1 MMKIK
6 KNLSPSGLI
15 ACSLRGEEGTS
26 LIETALLLPVL
37 LLMMV
42 GAVDFGRAYYAAIE
56 VQSAAEAGALYGVQ
70 YPSDAAGMVLAAKAD
85 ATDITGIAPVAI
97 YGCECFDGT
106 SAVASCTATPTTC
119 GTNNFVNYAEV
130 DTTATYTTLLR
141 YPGIPST
148 IPLTGKARMRSAQ

>member
-6 KNLSPSGLI
+6 KLLKPSHFV
-15 ACSLRGEEGTS
+15 ACSLRNEAGVS

-70 YPSDAAGMVLAAKAD
+70 YPSDTAGMISAAKAD
-85 ATDITGIAPVAI
+85 ATNVTGLTPLA
-97 YGCECFDGT
+97 YFGCECFDGT
-106 SAVASCTATPTTC
+106 STVSSCTKTPTTC
-119 GTNNFVNYAEV
+119 GTNNFINYAEV
-130 DTTATYTTLLR
+130 DTTATYTTLLK

-148 IPLTGKARMRSAQ
+148 ITLTGKARMRSAE

>member
-6 KNLSPSGLI
+6 K
-15 ACSLRGEEGTS
+15 SLNQSHPIVRRLVGEEAVS

-70 YPSDAAGMVLAAKAD
+70 YPSDTTGMVSAAKAD
-85 ATDITGIAPVAI
+85 ATNVTGLTPVASF
-97 YGCECFDGT
+97 GCECFDGT
-106 SAVASCTATPTTC
+106 SAISSCTTEPSTC
-119 GTNNFVNYAEV
+119 GTNNFINYAEV
-130 DTTATYTTLLR
+130 DTTATYTTLLK
-141 YPGIPST
+141 YPGIAST
-148 IPLTGKARMRSAQ
+148 ITLTGKARMRSAE